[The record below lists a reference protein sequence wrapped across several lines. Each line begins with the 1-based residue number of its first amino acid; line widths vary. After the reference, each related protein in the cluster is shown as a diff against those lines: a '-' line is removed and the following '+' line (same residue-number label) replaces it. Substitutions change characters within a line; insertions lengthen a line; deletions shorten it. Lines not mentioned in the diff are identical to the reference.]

1 MTPQP
6 ATEHAAP
13 PEAVAPFAVEA
24 RNVVVRY
31 ERDGEPALDRTD
43 LTIPAGSITG
53 LLGRNGAG
61 KTTLLSLLAGF
72 RRPTSGEVL
81 VGEPGDLVQPFE
93 NPWATMNVQLVREA
107 GDVWGD
113 ERVSNSLS
121 HYELLRPAWDA
132 DLADQVLDALEVDR
146 CAKYQSL
153 SRGKKSAVAAAV
165 GLASR
170 APLTI
175 FDEVYLG
182 MDAPSRY
189 AFYDLLLAD
198 YAEHPRTIILSSHLI
213 EEIERLFEHVVIL
226 DGGRTLLSEPAED
239 LRGRGTS
246 VTGPADVV
254 TRHVG
259 ERRVLTEQHLGRTA
273 QVAVLGGFSAA
284 ERAAA
289 AGDGLELSG
298 VGLQDLFVH
307 LTRPDA
313 ATPAPADASSASH
326 LEEDR

>member
-1 MTPQP
+1 MT
-6 ATEHAAP
+6 AK
-13 PEAVAPFAVEA
+13 PESAETVAPFAAEL
-24 RNVVVRY
+24 RDVVVRY
-31 ERDGEPALDRTD
+31 DRDGEPALDRTD
-43 LTIPAGSITG
+43 LSIPAGTITG

-61 KTTLLSLLAGF
+61 KSTLLSLLAGF

-81 VGEPGDLVQPFE
+81 VGEPGSLEAAYE
-93 NPWATMNVQLVREA
+93 NPWASMNVQLVRES

-113 ERVSNSLS
+113 ERVSESLS

-132 DLADQVLDALEVDR
+132 DLAGLVLDTLEVDR
-146 CAKYQSL
+146 CTKYEAL

-198 YAEHPRTIILSSHLI
+198 YAEHPRTIVLSSHLI
-213 EEIERLFEHVVIL
+213 EEIERLFEHVAIL
-226 DGGRTLLSEPAED
+226 DHGRTLLSEPAED

-246 VTGPADVV
+246 LTGPADVV
-254 TRHVG
+254 ARHVG
-259 ERRVLTEQHLGRTA
+259 DRRVLSEQRLGRTA
-273 QVAVLGGFSAA
+273 QVAVLGSFDAA
-284 ERAAA
+284 QRAAA
-289 AGDGLELSG
+289 VSDGLELDG
-298 VGLQDLFVH
+298 VTLQDLFVH
-307 LTRPDA
+307 LT
-313 ATPAPADASSASH
+313 ATDVAPAEPNSGAPVAQPQ
-326 LEEDR
+326 EER